1 MGSTTTQQQSSESP
15 RSTLPRVPP
24 VVLGAV
30 VLAAVVVLGSA
41 VAGPWVI
48 TGRATA
54 WDLFPG
60 QSFPTS
66 TAEPVAGPSPAA
78 ALSPQHAS
86 PVLAVAGRVLVAL
99 AVVALVALVV
109 VLLVGLAR
117 RLRAAAEQRA
127 AEPEGM
133 VPPLADLDAL
143 DDAHLPGLRAAV
155 ARAGR
160 HLDDDA
166 LPGDAIISAW
176 VALERAAEQT
186 GVARAPAATPTEFTV
201 VVLDATSVDPAAIRA
216 LLELY
221 LAARFSEHPLTSQ
234 DVERARASLQTLATG
249 LERRRAAV
257 VAVATPGAAP
267 DDAAPEGAP
276 PVAEP

>member
-1 MGSTTTQQQSSESP
+1 MGSTTTQHEPSESP
-15 RSTLPRVPP
+15 RETLPRVPP
-24 VVLGAV
+24 VVLGTV

-48 TGRATA
+48 TGRPTA

-60 QSFPTS
+60 RSFPTS
-66 TAEPVAGPSPAA
+66 TAEPVPEPTPAV
-78 ALSPQHAS
+78 ALPPHHVS

-109 VLLVGLAR
+109 VLLTGLAR
-117 RLRAAAEQRA
+117 RVRAAAEQRA
-127 AEPEGM
+127 AAPSAT
-133 VPPLADLDAL
+133 VPGLEAL

-155 ARAGR
+155 AHAGR
-160 HLDDDA
+160 RLDDDVA
-166 LPGDAIISAW
+166 PGDAVIAAW

-186 GVARAPAATPTEFTV
+186 GVERAPAATPTEFTV
-201 VVLDATSVDPAAIRA
+201 AVLDATSVDPTAIRA

-221 LAARFSEHPLTSQ
+221 LAARFSAHPLTAR
-234 DVERARASLQTLATG
+234 DVERARASLQVLATG
-249 LERRRAAV
+249 LERRRT
-257 VAVATPGAAP
+257 VAVGVTPPGALA
-267 DDAAPEGAP
+267 DDGEPEGAP

>member
-24 VVLGAV
+24 MVLGAV
-30 VLAAVVVLGSA
+30 VLTVVVVLGSA

-48 TGRATA
+48 TGRDTA

-60 QSFPTS
+60 QAFPTS
-66 TAEPVAGPSPAA
+66 TAEPLSNRSPAA
-78 ALSPQHAS
+78 VTSQAETS

-99 AVVALVALVV
+99 AVVTLVVLLV
-109 VLLVGLAR
+109 VLLVGLTR
-117 RLRAAAEQRA
+117 RWRAAVERRA
-127 AEPEGM
+127 AEPEILTPG
-133 VPPLADLDAL
+133 LDGAAF

-155 ARAGR
+155 ALAGR
-160 HLDDDA
+160 HLDDDVP
-166 LPGDAIISAW
+166 PGDAVISAW

-186 GVARAPAATPTEFTV
+186 GVRRDPAATPTEFTV
-201 VVLDATSVDPAAIRA
+201 AVLDATQVDPAAIRA

-221 LAARFSEHPLTSQ
+221 LAARFSEHPLTDE

-249 LERRRAAV
+249 LARRRAA
-257 VAVATPGAAP
+257 ADSAAP
-267 DDAAPEGAP
+267 
-276 PVAEP
+276 VTEP